1 MKNFEYYVIMTIKC
15 WESRWREEEF
25 LPAFPMRAVWAAYG
39 KSFPRNVTIWEDALD
54 LDVRGGAQMG
64 VGMRIE
70 RVDDKTVK
78 CFLSNEE
85 LEEYDIDYKDFILRS
100 DKAREIVQEIIEQ
113 AEEMVGYK
121 PPKFAFDLQI
131 MMLPDQGLLLTFSER
146 EPEAKEGDQFIECLK
161 EMKRILQKT
170 REKLGQ
176 VGTGEQPAENAG
188 EANVQE
194 GEPQKQQE
202 NRPGFAVFVF
212 TSIGKVMDYA
222 SVLPT
227 NLQVES
233 ALYEMNGLYYLY
245 LLKGRASYERY
256 SRACIQALEFSALY
270 AANEEQTIHL
280 KEHGQCLIA
289 EKAVKKLR
297 G

>member
-1 MKNFEYYVIMTIKC
+1 
-15 WESRWREEEF
+15 
-25 LPAFPMRAVWAAYG
+25 
-39 KSFPRNVTIWEDALD
+39 
-54 LDVRGGAQMG
+54 
-64 VGMRIE
+64 MRIE

-100 DKAREIVQEIIEQ
+100 DKAKEIVQEIIEQ
-113 AEEMVGYK
+113 AEELVGYK

-131 MMLPDQGLLLTFSER
+131 MMLPDQGLILTFSER
-146 EPEAKEGDQFIECLK
+146 DSEVKEGDQFIECLR
-161 EMKRILQKT
+161 EMKRILQRT

-176 VGTGEQPAENAG
+176 TGNG
-188 EANVQE
+188 EAAEPAAQPGADNTQGE
-194 GEPQKQQE
+194 GKAPGNQQE
-202 NRPGFAVFVF
+202 NRPGYAVFVF
-212 TSIGKVMDYA
+212 SSIGKVMEYA
-222 SVLPT
+222 AALPS

-256 SRACIQALEFSALY
+256 SRACIQALEFGALY
-270 AANEEQTIHL
+270 AAHEDQALQL
-280 KEHGQCLIA
+280 KEHGACLIG

>member
-1 MKNFEYYVIMTIKC
+1 MK
-15 WESRWREEEF
+15 
-25 LPAFPMRAVWAAYG
+25 
-39 KSFPRNVTIWEDALD
+39 
-54 LDVRGGAQMG
+54 
-64 VGMRIE
+64 IE
-70 RVDDKTVK
+70 RVDDKTIK

-113 AEEMVGYK
+113 AEELVGYK

-131 MMLPDQGLLLTFSER
+131 MMLPEQGLILTFSEK
-146 EPEAKEGDQFIECLK
+146 EPEMKESDQFIECLK
-161 EMKRILQKT
+161 EMKRLLQRT

-176 VGTGEQPAENAG
+176 AGAAEAG
-188 EANVQE
+188 EPAQE
-194 GEPQKQQE
+194 EGRITQKQQE

-212 TSIGKVMDYA
+212 PTIGSIMEYA
-222 SVLPT
+222 AALPS
-227 NLQVES
+227 NLQVDT

-256 SRACIQALEFSALY
+256 SRACIQALEFGALY
-270 AANEEQTIHL
+270 AAAEDQTSQL
-280 KEHGQCLIA
+280 KEHAECLIS